1 MMSDYTYNFMPQ
13 NGGYARRSTM
23 HMYFNVKMKVRG
35 NHAHQSVG
43 SLLAKNC
50 HATGSELTQRIYS
63 QLQWRQ
69 VVHSEDLFAVAVTT
83 GGSLGGFIR
92 SCSDDRSRSKS
103 QKWKKTFAGTNFRE
117 LVFDWRNLCLT
128 KFPAIWYLLFVHLQ
142 RMSPA
147 LRGSFALQGF
157 KRSNTDKLH
166 NRIKFDFHPGLPHMW
181 NMLMYF

>member
-35 NHAHQSVG
+35 NHTHQSGG

-69 VVHSEDLFAVAVTT
+69 VAHSEDSFAVAVKTD
-83 GGSLGGFIR
+83 LYR
-92 SCSDDRSRSKS
+92 KS